1 MGGKS
6 NVEATVKA
14 LDVFHQAGCSSP
26 DPHPVGMGILSLVA
40 CSVLL
45 LEAVRRG
52 GVPCRVQQ

>member
-14 LDVFHQAGCSSP
+14 LDAFNQAGCSSP
-26 DPHPVGMGILSLVA
+26 DPHPVGMGLLSLAA
-40 CSVLL
+40 CSGLL

-52 GVPCRVQQ
+52 GVRC